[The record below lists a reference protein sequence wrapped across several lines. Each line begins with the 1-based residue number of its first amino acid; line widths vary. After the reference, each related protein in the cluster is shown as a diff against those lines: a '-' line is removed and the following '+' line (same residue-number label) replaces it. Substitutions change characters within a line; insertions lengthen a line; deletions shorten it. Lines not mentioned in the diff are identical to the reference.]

1 MLTFWPVNLVER
13 TAISGLSSVESP
25 GGTVGKVRIPVPKGP
40 IAEFCRRNHIR
51 RFSLFGSVLRDDFS
65 PDSDV
70 DILVE
75 FRPGHVPGFFGLL
88 DMEEELS
95 FLFGGRKVDLR
106 TAEDM
111 SRYFRDEVLESAEVQ
126 YAQE

>member
-1 MLTFWPVNLVER
+1 
-13 TAISGLSSVESP
+13 
-25 GGTVGKVRIPVPKGP
+25 VGKVRIPVPKGP